1 MRRLVYCFVP
11 IFFGVQLSAQIHKPI
26 KVLLLGTFHFDNPGL
41 DVAKFHDADIF
52 SAKRQQEIAEVIKK
66 IKTFAPD
73 KIFVESPSGNQMKI
87 DSALTQYKEGKL
99 SIRASEVQQL
109 GYRLAKELSLRTVYG
124 VDFRDASFPF
134 DSLIQSAADAG
145 QLELISR
152 IKNFIDSI
160 QTAFNESLKKY
171 TIREMLL
178 RENSVHNQKIAVGWY
193 FSLLTAGKPGDHVGS
208 YLTSEWWRRNMVIYE
223 NILKTLTGKE
233 EKILIIF
240 GSEHT
245 ALLNEM
251 MWYNA
256 DFEIVPVDKV
266 L

>member
-1 MRRLVYCFVP
+1 
-11 IFFGVQLSAQIHKPI
+11 
-26 KVLLLGTFHFDNPGL
+26 
-41 DVAKFHDADIF
+41 
-52 SAKRQQEIAEVIKK
+52 
-66 IKTFAPD
+66 
-73 KIFVESPSGNQMKI
+73 
-87 DSALTQYKEGKL
+87 
-99 SIRASEVQQL
+99 
-109 GYRLAKELSLRTVYG
+109 
-124 VDFRDASFPF
+124 
-134 DSLIQSAADAG
+134 
-145 QLELISR
+145 
-152 IKNFIDSI
+152 
-160 QTAFNESLKKY
+160 
-171 TIREMLL
+171 
-178 RENSVHNQKIAVGWY
+178 
-193 FSLLTAGKPGDHVGS
+193 LTAGKPGDHVGS